1 MRAIEGTIAVHPQSV
16 AHQKSDKPLDVSIQT
31 APLVEVFSAIQG
43 EGLNVGTRQL
53 FVRLGGCDLRC
64 HYCDSAHTWHA
75 QETCRIEVT
84 PGQRDF
90 EVCLNPVD
98 VSQLIDWVARQNIPL
113 LHDSLSLTGG
123 EPLLHADFLAAFL
136 SQLRDSVR
144 IPIYLET
151 GGHRSQDLKRLLPY
165 LDMVGMDIKL
175 PSVSGETHWEAHEM
189 FLSLCD
195 RSGVTVFCKLIVSH
209 ATAEEDLDQAA
220 ALIAKVN
227 PNIPVFLQPVTPL
240 SERGQPE
247 PPTAEQVLNWQAKF
261 KQQLTSVRVIPQTH
275 KMIGQ
280 L

>member
-1 MRAIEGTIAVHPQSV
+1 MNEMRVAIAGHPQV
-16 AHQKSDKPLDVSIQT
+16 GAHQASTQT
-31 APLVEVFSAIQG
+31 ASLVEVFSAIQG

-75 QETCRIEVT
+75 QGTCRIEVT

-90 EVCLNPVD
+90 EVYPNPVD
-98 VSQLIDWVARQNIPL
+98 VSRLIAWVARQNL
-113 LHDSLSLTGG
+113 HLRHDSLSLTGG

-136 SQLRDSVR
+136 SQLRDSVQ

-151 GGHRSQDLKRLLPY
+151 GGHRPEALERLLPY
-165 LDMVGMDIKL
+165 LDMVGMDVKL
-175 PSVSGETHWEAHEM
+175 PSVSGETHWAAHEA
-189 FLSLCD
+189 FLFLCD
-195 RSGVTVFCKLIVSH
+195 RSRVTVFCKLIVSRE
-209 ATAEEDLDQAA
+209 TAELDLNQAA

-240 SERGQPE
+240 TEKGQPE
-247 PPTAEQVLNWQAKF
+247 PPTAGQVLDWQAKF

-275 KMIGQ
+275 KMMGQ

>member
-1 MRAIEGTIAVHPQSV
+1 MREMEVAIALHPQAGADRAST
-16 AHQKSDKPLDVSIQT
+16 QT

-64 HYCDSAHTWHA
+64 HYCDSAHTWRA
-75 QETCRIEVT
+75 QDTCRVEVT

-90 EVCLNPVD
+90 EVYPNPVD
-98 VSQLIDWVARQNIPL
+98 VSQLIAWVARQNIHR

-136 SQLRDSVR
+136 NQLRHSVR

-151 GGHRSQDLKRLLPY
+151 GGHRPQELKQLLPY
-165 LDMVGMDIKL
+165 LDMVGMDVKL
-175 PSVSGETHWEAHEM
+175 PSVSGETHWEAHEV

-195 RSGVTVFCKLIVSH
+195 RSSVTVFCKLIVSRG
-209 ATAEEDLDQAA
+209 TAEADLDRAA
-220 ALIAKVN
+220 ALVAGVN

-240 SERGQPE
+240 SEQGQPE
-247 PPTAEQVLNWQAKF
+247 PPTAEQVLDWQAKF

>member
-1 MRAIEGTIAVHPQSV
+1 MSEEMAIAMHLESTQSS
-16 AHQKSDKPLDVSIQT
+16 AEST
-31 APLVEVFSAIQG
+31 ATAALVEVFSAIQG

-64 HYCDSAHTWHA
+64 HYCDSAHTWRA
-75 QETCRIEVT
+75 QDTCRIEVT

-90 EVCLNPVD
+90 EVYKNPVE
-98 VSQLIDWVARQNIPL
+98 VSQLIAWVAGQNINS

-123 EPLLHADFLAAFL
+123 EPLLHAEFLAVFL
-136 SQLRDSVR
+136 SQLRHSVQ

-151 GGHRSQDLKRLLPY
+151 GGHRPKELKQLLPY

-175 PSVSGETHWEAHEM
+175 PSVSGETHWNAHEA
-189 FLSLCD
+189 FLSLCHQ
-195 RSGVTVFCKLIVSH
+195 SSVTVFCKLIVSR
-209 ATAEEDLDQAA
+209 ATAEADLDQAI
-220 ALIAKVN
+220 ALIAGVN
-227 PNIPVFLQPVTPL
+227 PNIPIFLQPVTPL
-240 SERGQPE
+240 SKKGQPE